1 EPLEELTLERAVA
14 DTIELAEHLRARF
27 GEEKVYLLG
36 ESWGTTLGVLAVQR
50 RPDLFHALVGSGQ
63 MVSQSLTDRIVWR
76 DLLSHARE
84 VGDWDLYDRVLTLG
98 EPPYDDVPWSN
109 AFVMTNYWRL
119 EPPYAPPAAYV
130 ERGTSAR
137 LGFYG
142 VLGSEY
148 APIEKANVLRGLID
162 VFWALS
168 PQLQEIDLR
177 RDAPRLEVPFYLL
190 DGKGELRG
198 RRELALEWF
207 EALDAPIKRVFAFE
221 DAGHAVAFEQFEALE
236 RILVDTVLPETYP
249 ARP

>member
-1 EPLEELTLERAVA
+1 
-14 DTIELAEHLRARF
+14 
-27 GEEKVYLLG
+27 
-36 ESWGTTLGVLAVQR
+36 
-50 RPDLFHALVGSGQ
+50 
-63 MVSQSLTDRIVWR
+63 
-76 DLLSHARE
+76 
-84 VGDWDLYDRVLTLG
+84 
-98 EPPYDDVPWSN
+98 
-109 AFVMTNYWRL
+109 
-119 EPPYAPPAAYV
+119 
-130 ERGTSAR
+130 
-137 LGFYG
+137 
-142 VLGSEY
+142 
-148 APIEKANVLRGLID
+148 VLRGLID
-162 VFWALS
+162 VFWALY